1 MIIKY
6 TEFRSFLFFIFKLS
20 LETSSEILLD
30 YDLNKLA
37 DQVAAKAYEFAGV
50 DKRTGHLSMGQI
62 MQFLNKVGD

>member
-37 DQVAAKAYEFAGV
+37 E
-50 DKRTGHLSMGQI
+50 
-62 MQFLNKVGD
+62 